1 MVARRLFGLVLGVA
15 VFATLL
21 AGVAVAEPIR
31 GAGSTFAA
39 PVIAKWGRLYKDARA
54 DGGDYF
60 TLDWSVDYEPVG
72 SLAGVMR
79 LQEPEMDFAATDAPL
94 SVSEVEKRGVAQF
107 PIVMGGIAVVANVD
121 GIAAGSLLLDGPV
134 LARIFAGEV
143 KSWSDPAL
151 SALNPGVALPD
162 REIKVLR
169 RADGS
174 GSTFVFTSYLSETSP
189 DWKARFGAAPLIAW
203 ATGEG
208 VEGTGDLI
216 AKAAATK
223 DSITYLEHG
232 QVVRAG
238 LPTAQLKNQAGAFV
252 APSVESFQ
260 AGLGGVAWNAAAHFV
275 ADTTNMPGAGAYPM
289 AAVTYAVVPKN
300 RGAERIGRVIDLFR
314 LAYAAGAKDAA
325 ALGYIPVP
333 AALSQQVEQYWATAL
348 RNPSN

>member
-1 MVARRLFGLVLGVA
+1 MLPQVAL
-15 VFATLL
+15 
-21 AGVAVAEPIR
+21 AEPIR

-39 PVIAKWGRLYKDARA
+39 PVMAKWGRLYKDARA

-72 SLAGVMR
+72 SLAGIMR

-94 SVSEVEKRGVAQF
+94 SAPEVEKRGFVQF

-121 GIAAGSLLLDGPV
+121 GVAPDSLRLDGPV
-134 LARIFAGEV
+134 LAGIFSGEI
-143 KSWSDPAL
+143 KSWSDPAIA
-151 SALNPGVALPD
+151 ALNAGLALPD

-174 GSTFVFTSYLSETSP
+174 GSTFVFTSYLSETSTE
-189 DWKARFGAAPLIAW
+189 WQARFGAAPLIAW
-203 ATGEG
+203 AAGEG

-238 LPTAQLKNQAGAFV
+238 LSTVQLKNQAGGFV
-252 APSVESFQ
+252 APSAESFE
-260 AGLGGVAWNAAAHFV
+260 AGLGSVAWNAAAHFV
-275 ADTTNMPGAGAYPM
+275 ADTTNMPGANAYPM
-289 AAVTYAVVPKN
+289 AAVTYAVVPRD
-300 RGAERIGRVIDLFR
+300 RGAERIGRVLDLFR
-314 LAYAAGAKDAA
+314 LAYEAGDRDASV
-325 ALGYIPVP
+325 LGYIPVP
-333 AALSQQVEQYWATAL
+333 ATLSRQIEQYWSATL
-348 RNPSN
+348 QNPGN